1 MHPDGEPKSCSRIA
15 RTSVKHRSKIGTN
28 STQQNPPIRRLHRHM
43 KRDSASLVIATL
55 RTGFLV
61 AIAAILILVLFPAI
75 TAQAAGPR

>member
-1 MHPDGEPKSCSRIA
+1 MNPDGEPKSCSRIA
-15 RTSVKHRSKIGTN
+15 RTLVKNRYLFNATESADPA
-28 STQQNPPIRRLHRHM
+28 STRHM

-61 AIAAILILVLFPAI
+61 VIAAILILVLFPAI

>member
-1 MHPDGEPKSCSRIA
+1 
-15 RTSVKHRSKIGTN
+15 
-28 STQQNPPIRRLHRHM
+28 M
-43 KRDSASLVIATL
+43 KRDSASLVIAL

>member
-1 MHPDGEPKSCSRIA
+1 
-15 RTSVKHRSKIGTN
+15 
-28 STQQNPPIRRLHRHM
+28 M
-43 KRDSASLVIATL
+43 KRDPASLVIATL

>member
-1 MHPDGEPKSCSRIA
+1 MSPDKGPKSCSRIA
-15 RTSVKHRSKIGTN
+15 RTSVKNRYPL
-28 STQQNPPIRRLHRHM
+28 TQQNPPIRRLHRHM

-75 TAQAAGPR
+75 TAQAASPR